1 MEDLIQYDAENSKV
15 SVSYPWTHDV
25 LKLSD
30 NLNQAI
36 KFQMSV
42 ERKLR
47 KDKLMLDAYNRELR
61 KFIDRGALIKLTQEE
76 MDNYSGPVSYV
87 SHHAVM
93 KPGSVTT
100 PIRIVTNSSLV
111 NVKAGISPNDC
122 MQEGPNALSS
132 LLEVLIGFRLNEVA
146 LAYDMTKAYQSIATG
161 NIERHVRRI
170 IWRWGDET
178 ASWEIYAYDVVTF
191 GDRIAGLV
199 L

>member
-1 MEDLIQYDAENSKV
+1 
-15 SVSYPWTHDV
+15 
-25 LKLSD
+25 
-30 NLNQAI
+30 
-36 KFQMSV
+36 
-42 ERKLR
+42 
-47 KDKLMLDAYNRELR
+47 
-61 KFIDRGALIKLTQEE
+61 

-170 IWRWGDET
+170 VWRWGDET

-199 L
+199 LELVKSLAANLGEDIDADASHQIRAKTYVDDGYSPNEPNFYKECSFKTLVLVPFDTKQNLTFKSSGSV